1 MKYMPSFLK
10 RDRAVLFLVLIILA
24 VVLMLFLFAPNTL
37 RLSPQE
43 FDYTGLG
50 LPGIIYAIQ
59 SDMVKQL
66 NFFEGG
72 LDLNRTGESCKN
84 TMSTC
89 QLFQSEKIRIKNP
102 SKLGPL
108 EMKSL
113 YNRPDVQAAL
123 ARLEAEI
130 NAWALSV
137 PCPDGCAK
145 TVSTLNIDFYVQ
157 PAPGHSYSCSN
168 EGKTSTKHIS
178 ASSASSALF
187 GRCIL
192 AGYSAASKFQEQ
204 LNAFLK
210 ETCGS
215 KCGHQMS
222 VGYPLIETDDNEKEC
237 KVSISSTVTVTCTG
251 RPVSDEYDVWI
262 EAYVCVS
269 CEEPAKT

>member
-1 MKYMPSFLK
+1 MNLSLK
-10 RDRAVLFLVLIILA
+10 RKRTRLFLALFVLA
-24 VVLMLFLFAPNTL
+24 VVFILLAFVPNTL

-43 FDYTGLG
+43 FDTASLG
-50 LPGIIYAIQ
+50 LPGILYTIY
-59 SDMVKQL
+59 SDMAKQL
-66 NFFEGG
+66 NFFENN
-72 LDLNRTGESCKN
+72 LDLNRTGEFCKN

-130 NAWALSV
+130 AAWALSV
-137 PCPDGCAK
+137 PCPDGCTKKA
-145 TVSTLNIDFYVQ
+145 SALNVDFHVQ
-157 PAPGHSYSCSN
+157 PAPGHSFSCSL
-168 EGKTSTKHIS
+168 EGKTSTKRIS
-178 ASSASSALF
+178 VSSVSSALF
-187 GRCIL
+187 GRCII
-192 AGYSAASKFQEQ
+192 AGYSAASKFQDE

-215 KCGHQMS
+215 KCGYQMS
-222 VGYPLIETDDNEKEC
+222 IGYPLIEIDDSSGEMYR
-237 KVSISSTVTVTCTG
+237 VTISSTVTVTCTG
-251 RPVSDEYDVWI
+251 RPTSDEYYIWI